1 MTQAQ
6 STPQNALQYALQPDL
21 FDLYRAG
28 LRTAS
33 EMMKASLENA
43 ERLQNQQL
51 VAIRSALDQ
60 QSRSLGELGQARS
73 LDELMALQ
81 TRMAGAQL
89 ERTMGM
95 WTSLWQMAGENQMA
109 AISQMQSQMAQA
121 REMMAGAASA
131 ALKPAARQDSRK
143 AA

>member
-1 MTQAQ
+1 MTQ
-6 STPQNALQYALQPDL
+6 PQLQPDL

-33 EMMKASLENA
+33 EMMKASLESA

-51 VAIRSALDQ
+51 VAIRSALET
-60 QSRSLGELGQARS
+60 QSRSLGELGQAKN

-89 ERTMGM
+89 QGVVDM
-95 WTSLWQMAGENQMA
+95 WARLWQAAGESHMA
-109 AISQMQSQMAQA
+109 AIGRAHGQA
-121 REMMAGAASA
+121 A
-131 ALKPAARQDSRK
+131 KDSRK

>member
-6 STPQNALQYALQPDL
+6 TTPQNPLQHALQPDL

-28 LRTAS
+28 LRTAA

-51 VAIRSALDQ
+51 VVIRSALDQ
-60 QSRSLGELGQARS
+60 QSRSLGELGQARN

-81 TRMAGAQL
+81 TRMAGAQM
-89 ERTMGM
+89 ERAMGL

-109 AISQMQSQMAQA
+109 VIGQMQSQMAQA
-121 REMMAGAASA
+121 RDMMAGAASA
-131 ALKPAARQDSRK
+131 ALKPGARQEARK

>member
-1 MTQAQ
+1 MTQ
-6 STPQNALQYALQPDL
+6 PQLQPDL

-33 EMMKASLENA
+33 EMMKASLESA

-51 VAIRSALDQ
+51 VAIRSALET
-60 QSRSLGELGQARS
+60 QSRSLGELGQAKNV
-73 LDELMALQ
+73 DELMALQ

-89 ERTMGM
+89 ERAMGM
-95 WTSLWQMAGENQMA
+95 WASLWQMAGENQMA
-109 AISQMQSQMAQA
+109 AIGQLQSQMAQA
-121 REMMAGAASA
+121 RDMLVSTGGISQ
-131 ALKPAARQDSRK
+131 PSRQESRK

>member
-1 MTQAQ
+1 MTQIQ
-6 STPQNALQYALQPDL
+6 TQLQPDL

-33 EMMKASLENA
+33 EMMKDSLESA

-51 VAIRSALDQ
+51 VAIRNALDA
-60 QSRSLGELGQARS
+60 QSRSLGELGQAKN

-89 ERTMGM
+89 EGAMSL
-95 WTSLWQMAGENQMA
+95 WASLWQMAGENQMA
-109 AISQMQSQMAQA
+109 AIGRFHSQMAQA
-121 REMMAGAASA
+121 RDMMLAGGSTSA
-131 ALKPAARQDSRK
+131 GVKPAARQESRK

>member
-1 MTQAQ
+1 MN
-6 STPQNALQYALQPDL
+6 PLNPLQPDL

-33 EMMKASLENA
+33 EMMKASLESA

-51 VAIRSALDQ
+51 VAIRGALES
-60 QSRSLGELGQARS
+60 QSRSLGELGQAKN

-89 ERTMGM
+89 ERAMGM

-109 AISQMQSQMAQA
+109 AIGQMQSQMAQA
-121 REMMAGAASA
+121 REMLTASA
-131 ALKPAARQDSRK
+131 GVRQPSKQESRK

>member
-1 MTQAQ
+1 VTQSQ
-6 STPQNALQYALQPDL
+6 TQLQPDL

-33 EMMKASLENA
+33 EMMQASLESA

-51 VAIRSALDQ
+51 VAIRNALEA
-60 QSRSLGELGQARS
+60 QSRSLGELGQAKN
-73 LDELMALQ
+73 LDELLALQ

-89 ERTMGM
+89 EGAIGL
-95 WTSLWQMAGENQMA
+95 WASLWQMAGENHMVA
-109 AISQMQSQMAQA
+109 LRRMQTGINQSPQQ
-121 REMMAGAASA
+121 ESG
-131 ALKPAARQDSRK
+131 K